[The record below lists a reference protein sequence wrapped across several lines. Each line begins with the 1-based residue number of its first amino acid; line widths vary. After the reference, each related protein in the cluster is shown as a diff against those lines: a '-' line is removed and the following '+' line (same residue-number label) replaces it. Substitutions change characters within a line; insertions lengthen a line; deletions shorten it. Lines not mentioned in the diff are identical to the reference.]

1 MIDKNIEN
9 EIKDINEYVE
19 YKNNIIEDEN
29 LIKDE

>member
-1 MIDKNIEN
+1 LIDKNIEN